1 MNQNPIIKALQDELA
16 KECEKLAEVQAFQK
30 GNAHTLRTEPAWHY
44 SLIDFNAGHEAATA
58 RFLGLLEK
66 AVEVIEDVAKMHPD
80 ANPIFR
86 IEKAREFLTTLA
98 DASSE
103 MNKEKQT

>member
-16 KECEKLAEVQAFQK
+16 RKCDKAFRDPELAAQISCSSHYFAFVS
-30 GNAHTLRTEPAWHY
+30 GN
-44 SLIDFNAGHEAATA
+44 EAATA
-58 RFLGLLEK
+58 FWLPLIER

-86 IEKAREFLTTLA
+86 IEKAREFL
-98 DASSE
+98 
-103 MNKEKQT
+103 KEAKCVLY